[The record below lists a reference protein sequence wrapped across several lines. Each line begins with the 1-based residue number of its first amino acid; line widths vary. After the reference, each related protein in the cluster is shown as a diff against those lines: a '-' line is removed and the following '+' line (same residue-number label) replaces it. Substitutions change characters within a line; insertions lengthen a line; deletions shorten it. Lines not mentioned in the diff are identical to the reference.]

1 MAHYLRILIKLFHGL
16 TKITNRVIFSGLLSK
31 KGVKMNKKPQLV
43 YLNPQTSRVIKITF
57 TLPRLFGLFL
67 VIFLVALLV
76 ARILLGESIE
86 WQKSKTIAELKSQ
99 NALLE
104 KKLASMET
112 KISDVQRY
120 VASIEQIDDQLR
132 ALVDLPPLSED
143 VRKVGIGGASV
154 DLADEPELQ
163 NHPLAPK
170 VINNA
175 QLLNKLEREVKL
187 EKTSFNQLLTNLERK
202 KDSLKYLPV
211 LKPVPQAY
219 ISSRF
224 GNRRHPILGKIH
236 FHRGVDLVAYRGA
249 PVIAPADGY
258 VTFAGRNGGYGNF
271 ISINHKYGY
280 ETHYGHLSRILVRP
294 GQFVHRGDK
303 IAEVGSTGLSTNPH
317 LHYEVVFKGKPQ
329 DPIGYFLNDVNYF

>member
-1 MAHYLRILIKLFHGL
+1 
-16 TKITNRVIFSGLLSK
+16 
-31 KGVKMNKKPQLV
+31 MNKKPQLV
-43 YLNPQTSRVIKITF
+43 YINPKTSKVVKVTF
-57 TLPRLFGLFL
+57 TIPRLLGVCSVTFL
-67 VIFLVALLV
+67 IALVV
-76 ARILLGESIE
+76 ARVLLGESIE
-86 WQKSKTIAELKSQ
+86 WQKNQTIAELKSQ

-104 KKLASMET
+104 KKLASMDK

-120 VASIEQIDDQLR
+120 VAAIEQVDDQLR

-154 DLADEPELQ
+154 DPLDDPDLQ
-163 NHPLAPK
+163 SHPLAPK
-170 VINNA
+170 VINSA
-175 QLLNKLEREVKL
+175 QLLSKLEREVKL
-187 EKTSFNQLLTNLERK
+187 EKTSFSQLLTNLERK

-236 FHRGVDLVAYRGA
+236 FHRGLDLVAYRGA
-249 PVIAPADGY
+249 PVIAPADGF

-271 ISINHKYGY
+271 ISINHKYGF

-317 LHYEVVFKGKPQ
+317 LHYEVIYKGKPQ
-329 DPIGYFLNDVNYF
+329 DPLGYFLNDISYF